1 MHCSYPS
8 LVISV
13 VFKVRLRLAMECFPE
28 GRPLCRGEEYD
39 YDGGAAYY
47 CVVCDVEAG
56 LSEYVQVGPV
66 DGSVRG
72 TVG

>member
-1 MHCSYPS
+1 
-8 LVISV
+8 
-13 VFKVRLRLAMECFPE
+13 MECFPE